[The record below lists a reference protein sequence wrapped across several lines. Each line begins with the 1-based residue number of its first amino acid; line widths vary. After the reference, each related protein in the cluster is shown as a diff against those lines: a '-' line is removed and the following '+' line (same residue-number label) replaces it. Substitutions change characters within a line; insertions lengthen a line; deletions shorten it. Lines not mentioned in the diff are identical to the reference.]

1 MVTPLTPAAEI
12 VVPMRIDGERSGSR
26 WRIVIRGRL
35 SDRLGSAF
43 PEMAL
48 ERRAGQTVLRGVADE
63 AQLRELLERVG
74 DLGLEA
80 VRVDVDD

>member
-1 MVTPLTPAAEI
+1 VEIENVPDTRWCEI
-12 VVPMRIDGERSGSR
+12 VI
-26 WRIVIRGRL
+26 WGRL

-48 ERRAGQTVLRGVADE
+48 ERGPGQTVMRGRVD
-63 AQLRELLERVG
+63 QGRLHELLDRLR
-74 DLGLEA
+74 DLGIEP